1 MLGRRFSTRKVGDTD
16 LERNTSFPVEE
27 TEGDA
32 EKVKLE
38 FELIQET

>member
-1 MLGRRFSTRKVGDTD
+1 MLHLHQMTD
-16 LERNTSFPVEE
+16 LERNTSFHVEE
-27 TEGDA
+27 TEVDA